1 MDLERLRVLAGMT
14 QVTESAPP
22 GMEDTVKQL
31 KQQYPGEPEKAFATA
46 WSIYNKQQGT
56 DTSEVSESDDADADD
71 MLDESDDEEA
81 RRWAEDMFRS
91 AGVALPHQTRVKPEF
106 KRVTGGKRRP
116 EPDPIAGDD
125 ERHSVLKARAEAMDI
140 LIPLVKERDRLV
152 YRAERW
158 GPLPPAVKLDIDD
171 AHYPTRDI
179 EGKIEKARQ
188 SIETLKNYIA
198 TKKNLYKK
206 RVMEDG
212 YSGDESVDAEIN
224 AMLQNASDSFV
235 DKGDALVKVAYYLL
249 DLGID
254 STRVEEIMSAIE
266 QDLTAEEPVAEA
278 AGSMLNADDIN
289 AVAVMPLPDAKD
301 RARELIAKTYTRD
314 DKKNYLLRQLDNA
327 RSAMAVTKLLYDMLL
342 AGEGNRVVGSKYSD
356 KFRESSIAENGVQ
369 TMSYSDASKLAHN
382 IENEKWR
389 RLQRDSNLEPHEDSK
404 RVSATTWRDLLRNL
418 DKQVGGTNK
427 PSITSEDLDNGYGD
441 ERSVDG
447 EDYFPDG
454 ATTSVVDDVGPR
466 GAAQG
471 DNPMQ
476 KSIKVDETYQRLYKA
491 YQKHLN
497 T

>member
-1 MDLERLRVLAGMT
+1 MT
-14 QVTESAPP
+14 
-22 GMEDTVKQL
+22 
-31 KQQYPGEPEKAFATA
+31 
-46 WSIYNKQQGT
+46 GT
-56 DTSEVSESDDADADD
+56 D
-71 MLDESDDEEA
+71 
-81 RRWAEDMFRS
+81 
-91 AGVALPHQTRVKPEF
+91 
-106 KRVTGGKRRP
+106 
-116 EPDPIAGDD
+116 
-125 ERHSVLKARAEAMDI
+125 VL
-140 LIPLVKERDRLV
+140 V
-152 YRAERW
+152 
-158 GPLPPAVKLDIDD
+158 
-171 AHYPTRDI
+171 
-179 EGKIEKARQ
+179 
-188 SIETLKNYIA
+188 
-198 TKKNLYKK
+198 
-206 RVMEDG
+206 
-212 YSGDESVDAEIN
+212 
-224 AMLQNASDSFV
+224 
-235 DKGDALVKVAYYLL
+235 
-249 DLGID
+249 
-254 STRVEEIMSAIE
+254 
-266 QDLTAEEPVAEA
+266 DLTAEEPVAEA

-441 ERSVDG
+441 ERCVDG

-454 ATTSVVDDVGPR
+454 ATTSVVGDVGPR

-471 DNPMQ
+471 DNPM
-476 KSIKVDETYQRLYKA
+476 
-491 YQKHLN
+491 H
-497 T
+497 